1 VLLLV
6 TETDLAL
13 LNYVASRQPDDGQV
27 ATWEVAGTAHADQAT
42 IDYGIASG
50 RRWSNAQ
57 VDFGPLCGPA
67 NTGPQPEVTRA
78 ALARLRAWA
87 ADGTAPPPSPRI
99 ELADGALARNRDG
112 NVLGGI
118 RTPDVEA
125 PVATLTGEGSD
136 ASVFCSLFGQEIPF
150 SEARIQAL
158 HPTHDDYVDAVTAS
172 ANGAYD
178 AGFLLADDRDHIIQT
193 AEGADIGG

>member
-1 VLLLV
+1 
-6 TETDLAL
+6 
-13 LNYVASRQPDDGQV
+13 
-27 ATWEVAGTAHADQAT
+27 
-42 IDYGIASG
+42 
-50 RRWSNAQ
+50 

-158 HPTHDDYVDAVTAS
+158 HPTHDDYLDAVTVS
-172 ANGAYD
+172 ANAAYD
-178 AGFLLADDRDHIIQT
+178 AGFLLANDRDRIIES